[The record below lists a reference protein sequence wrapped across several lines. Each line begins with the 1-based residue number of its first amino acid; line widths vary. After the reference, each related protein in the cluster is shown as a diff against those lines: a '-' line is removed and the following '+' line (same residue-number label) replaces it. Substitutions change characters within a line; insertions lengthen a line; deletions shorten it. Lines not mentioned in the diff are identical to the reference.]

1 MQKKKNNKMS
11 KGSIKSQEEYN
22 QVEKHLV
29 GIAVKTLRISE
40 KAAKLRVKAI
50 VKSGILSKFGSPD
63 SIPFQIAIDCAMQIP
78 QLGESE
84 I

>member
-1 MQKKKNNKMS
+1 MS
-11 KGSIKSQEEYN
+11 KEPVKTQEEYN
-22 QVEKHLV
+22 QVEKYLV
-29 GIAVKTLRISE
+29 GVAIKTLGITE

-63 SIPFQIAIDCAMQIP
+63 EMPFQVAIDCAMQIP

-84 I
+84 V